1 MMATRIGDSR
11 VPVNL
16 RSGRAWPAF
25 LLLLLALLGAQPA
38 LADVFTVRV
47 RAEAEG
53 ANADEAKAKAV
64 QAAQVEAWQRLLRRI
79 VVDEDLAGAPPMTV
93 AEIQPL
99 LASMEVVNE
108 TLKKKKYSGEL
119 AFKFNPDTVR
129 SYLSGRGLRFTE
141 TPARPVV
148 VLPVLGEGEAA
159 VLWQDP
165 NPWRLAWA
173 NHWGSDGLVPLVV
186 PLGELEDVAAADAP
200 EALAG
205 DAKALASLA
214 GRYGT
219 GDSLVAQALVTG
231 DPAKGGAALTVK
243 ATGYGAV
250 ASQPFSLTF
259 QQAAKE
265 AEGAFYARAVEAVA
279 ARLESDWKRANA
291 FYYGTQSSLPVT
303 VVIGALQ
310 DWLLARQVLEGS
322 PLVVNLQ
329 VLSLSRSAASI
340 VVNHRGTV
348 EQLALWLAQQDLVLR
363 QGVGGWELRVG
374 ATAGAVDQKPLGTN

>member
-1 MMATRIGDSR
+1 MATRIGDSR

-16 RSGRAWPAF
+16 RSGRLWPAF

-47 RAEAEG
+47 QAEAEG

-79 VVDEDLAGAPPMTV
+79 VVDEDLPGAPPMTV
-93 AEIQPL
+93 VEIQPL

-148 VLPVLGEGEAA
+148 VLPVLGEGEGA

-205 DAKALASLA
+205 DAKALANLA
-214 GRYGT
+214 GHYGT

-231 DPAKGGAALTVK
+231 DPAKGGAALMVK

-259 QQAAKE
+259 QQAPKE
-265 AEGAFYARAVEAVA
+265 AEAAFYARAVEAVA

-322 PLVVNLQ
+322 PLVVKVQ

-340 VVNHRGTV
+340 VVSHRGTV
-348 EQLALWLAQQDLVLR
+348 EQLALWLAQQDLILQ

>member
-1 MMATRIGDSR
+1 MATRIGDSR

-16 RSGRAWPAF
+16 RSGRLWPAF

-47 RAEAEG
+47 QAEAEG

-79 VVDEDLAGAPPMTV
+79 VVDEDLPGAPPMTV

-129 SYLSGRGLRFTE
+129 SYLAGRGLRFTE

-148 VLPVLGEGEAA
+148 VLPVLGEGEGA

-205 DAKALASLA
+205 DAKALANLA
-214 GRYGT
+214 GHYGT

-265 AEGAFYARAVEAVA
+265 AEAAFYARAVEAVA

-322 PLVVNLQ
+322 PLVVKVQ

-340 VVNHRGTV
+340 VVSHRGTV
-348 EQLALWLAQQDLVLR
+348 EQLALWLAQQDLILQ